1 MTFYAE
7 KNILYQHAWLNL
19 TEEDQYY
26 IQNRKVEDY
35 IFLLFK
41 KGLEFLV

>member
-1 MTFYAE
+1 MTFYVE
-7 KNILYQHAWLNL
+7 KNILFQHAWLNL

-26 IQNRKVEDY
+26 IQNRKVGDD
-35 IFLLFK
+35 IILLFK